1 MNDVATRKI
10 LVAEDDNDVQLVV
23 RLALEREGMTVETAS
38 DGPTALSKALAGP
51 LDVLVLDLDLPGL
64 DGLDVLESIRA
75 ASDVPVIIVTGRRG
89 EGDRVLGLDLGAD
102 DYVVKPFSTREL
114 AARIR
119 TVLRRGRNASREP
132 LEFGDLVIDLA
143 SRQVQ
148 VHGKDVELSRLEFD
162 LLVFL
167 ARAPRRAFTREELL
181 RGVWRSSGDW
191 QTVATVT
198 EHVRRLRQKLEP
210 EADDRGHI
218 RTVRGVGYL
227 FEPDAA
233 TAA

>member
-1 MNDVATRKI
+1 MPETPKRRV
-10 LVAEDDNDVQLVV
+10 LVAEDDGDVQLVV
-23 RLALEREGMTVETAS
+23 RLALEREGMKVDTAS
-38 DGPTALSKALAGP
+38 DGPTALEKALAEP

-64 DGLDVLESIRA
+64 DGLDVLEGLRA
-75 ASDVPVIIVTGRRG
+75 TSDVPVIIVTGRRG

-102 DYVVKPFSTREL
+102 DYVIKPFSTREL

-119 TVLRRGRNASREP
+119 TVLRRGRTAGAAP
-132 LEFGDLVIDLA
+132 LTFGDLTLEVG

-148 VHGKDVELSRLEFD
+148 VAGHDVELSRLEFD
-162 LLVFL
+162 LLLYL
-167 ARAPRRAFTREELL
+167 ARAPRRAFSREELL
-181 RGVWRSSGDW
+181 RGVWRSSGEW

-210 EADDRGHI
+210 AADDRGHI

-227 FEPDAA
+227 FEPDPQAA
-233 TAA
+233 

>member
-1 MNDVATRKI
+1 MPETLKRRV
-10 LVAEDDNDVQLVV
+10 LVAEDDGDVQLVV
-23 RLALEREGMTVETAS
+23 RLALEREGMKVETAS
-38 DGPTALSKALAGP
+38 DGPTALEKALAEP

-75 ASDVPVIIVTGRRG
+75 TSDVPVIIVTGRRA

-119 TVLRRGRNASREP
+119 TVLRRGRAAGVEP
-132 LEFGDLVIDLA
+132 LSFGELTIELG
-143 SRQVQ
+143 SRQVH
-148 VHGKDVELSRLEFD
+148 VHGREVELSRLEFD

-167 ARAPRRAFTREELL
+167 ARAPRRAFSREELL
-181 RGVWRSSGDW
+181 RGVWRSSGEW

-210 EADDRGHI
+210 AADERGHI

-227 FEPDAA
+227 FEPDPAA
-233 TAA
+233 A

>member
-1 MNDVATRKI
+1 MPEAPQRRV
-10 LVAEDDNDVQLVV
+10 LVAEDDGDVQLVV
-23 RLALEREGMTVETAS
+23 RLALEREGMQVDTAS
-38 DGPTALSKALAGP
+38 DGPTALEKALAEP

-64 DGLDVLESIRA
+64 DGLDVLEGIRSS
-75 ASDVPVIIVTGRRG
+75 SDVPVIIVTGRRA

-119 TVLRRGRNASREP
+119 TVLRRGRGAGAGP
-132 LEFGDLVIDLA
+132 MTFGELSLNVG
-143 SRQVQ
+143 SRQVT
-148 VHGKDVELSRLEFD
+148 VDGHDVELSRLEFD
-162 LLVFL
+162 LLLYL
-167 ARAPRRAFTREELL
+167 ARAPRRAFSREELL
-181 RGVWRSSGDW
+181 RGVWQSSGEW

-210 EADDRGHI
+210 AADDRGHI

-227 FEPDAA
+227 FEPDPQAA
-233 TAA
+233 

>member
-1 MNDVATRKI
+1 MSEVASRKV
-10 LVAEDDNDVQLVV
+10 LVAEDDGDVQLVV

-51 LDVLVLDLDLPGL
+51 LDVLILDLDLPGL

-75 ASDVPVIIVTGRRG
+75 SSDVPVIIVTGRRA

-119 TVLRRGRNASREP
+119 TVLRRGRAATRE
-132 LEFGDLVIDLA
+132 LAFGELHIDLA
-143 SRQVQ
+143 SRQVE
-148 VHGKDVELSRLEFD
+148 VSGRDVELSRLEFD

-198 EHVRRLRQKLEP
+198 EHVRRLRLKLEP
-210 EADDRGHI
+210 DADERGHI

-227 FEPDAA
+227 FEPDPA
-233 TAA
+233 TAP